1 MASFG
6 VYVDANIVIRLIEVG
21 DDEIRSFVEHLQA
34 RDGEMITSELTLT
47 EVLVAPLRK
56 TDDGLVKHY
65 EAFLQSGG
73 GVSMIPVSRT
83 ILRRSAELRALFHHK
98 TPDAIHVASA
108 EASGCRLFVS
118 ADKRLN
124 VPETLMRITV
134 DERHR
139 LDRLP

>member
-56 TDDGLVKHY
+56 ADDGLIRHY

-73 GVSMIPVSRT
+73 GVSMVPISRA
-83 ILRRSAELRALFHHK
+83 ILRRSAELRARFRDK

-108 EASGCRLFVS
+108 EAAVCRFFVS
-118 ADKRLN
+118 GDKRLD
-124 VPETLMRITV
+124 VPETLTRIDV

-139 LDRLP
+139 LDLWP

>member
-47 EVLVAPLRK
+47 EVLVAPLRR

-83 ILRRSAELRALFHHK
+83 ILRRSAELRALFRHK

-108 EASGCRLFVS
+108 EESGCQLFVS

-124 VPETLMRITV
+124 VPETLTRINV

>member
-1 MASFG
+1 MARFG
-6 VYVDANIVIRLIEVG
+6 AYVDANIVIRLIEIG

-34 RDGEMITSELTLT
+34 RDGEMVTSELTLT
-47 EVLVAPLRK
+47 EVLVAPLRSA
-56 TDDGLVKHY
+56 DEGLVRHY
-65 EAFLQSGG
+65 EAFLESGG
-73 GVSMIPVSRT
+73 GVSMIPVSRA
-83 ILRRSAELRALFHHK
+83 ILRQSAELRARFRYK

-124 VPETLMRITV
+124 VPETLTRINV
-134 DERHR
+134 DERQR